1 MRLFCSVPVMSILCT
16 FAVPTPIGVTGTQK
30 RDLRSAA
37 QILDAMVQ
45 TYERCKS
52 YSDSGV
58 TKTVFT
64 SQNQPTF
71 TREVSFTTAFVRP
84 DRFRSEYQS
93 KLDIGDTHP
102 VEVAHRYI
110 VWRQGA
116 EVRSWWDIDPGV
128 HSEPSLGRALARAT
142 GASGIAAHTVPVLL
156 MAEEVGGSSL
166 KDLRE
171 PTRLEDAKIG
181 EVLCFRIHGKYAG
194 EPVTLWI
201 DPATFLMRRIDSG
214 HNFDDFCTEE
224 STTYEAMVNNRISDE
239 KLAFAPPKQ
248 R

>member
-1 MRLFCSVPVMSILCT
+1 MRSFCSVSVMSILWT
-16 FAVPTPIGVTGTQK
+16 FAIPTPIGDTGRK
-30 RDLRSAA
+30 NGDLRSAA
-37 QILDAMVQ
+37 QILGAMVQ
-45 TYERCKS
+45 TYERCKN

-93 KLDIGDTHP
+93 KIDIGFP
-102 VEVAHRYI
+102 HRYI

-116 EVRSWWDIDPGV
+116 EVQSWWDIEPGV